1 MYYIMLL
8 KSGAGISASYS
19 FMTTVEAGTGATIR
33 KSFPTLQDAQDYVQ
47 NMITSGDYSLNSF
60 LVVRGVKVTSAI
72 TLEDET

>member
-8 KSGAGISASYS
+8 KSGSGISASYS
-19 FMTTVEAGTGATIR
+19 FLTDIEAGTGATIR